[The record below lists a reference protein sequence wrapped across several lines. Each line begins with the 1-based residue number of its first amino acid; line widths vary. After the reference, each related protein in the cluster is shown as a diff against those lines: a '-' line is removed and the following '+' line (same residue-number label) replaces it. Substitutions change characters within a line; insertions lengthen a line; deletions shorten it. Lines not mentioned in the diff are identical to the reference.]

1 MLVSAEICNHRI
13 IGRVRLLRVL
23 NPTAWKDASTY
34 LRAEVEELQ
43 DVNESSETT
52 ELQELEVMM
61 R

>member
-1 MLVSAEICNHRI
+1 MFSPRSATTRI

-43 DVNESSETT
+43 DLNESSDTT
-52 ELQELEVMM
+52 ELQEMTK
-61 R
+61 RST